1 MENKTEVKNSSTDIN
16 FGSYKLEARFRTDGG
31 RLYKD
36 KEYKAS
42 IEVDEE
48 KNILR
53 IIIKE

>member
-1 MENKTEVKNSSTDIN
+1 VENKTEVKNSSTDIN

-42 IEVDEE
+42 IEIDEE

>member
-1 MENKTEVKNSSTDIN
+1 VENKVEVKNSSTDIN
-16 FGSYKLEARFRTDGG
+16 FGSYKLEARFRTEGG

-42 IEVDEE
+42 IEVDDE